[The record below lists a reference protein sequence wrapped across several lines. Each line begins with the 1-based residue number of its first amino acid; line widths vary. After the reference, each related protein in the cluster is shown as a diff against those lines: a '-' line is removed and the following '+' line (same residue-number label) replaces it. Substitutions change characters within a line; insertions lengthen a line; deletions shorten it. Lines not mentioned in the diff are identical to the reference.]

1 MRTGTFR
8 IFAVI
13 AGLVRGMTESGAR
26 LMRFATVL
34 LLTVLGAAF
43 GAHAAQPLPGDFVFL
58 RDVEPSIV
66 QDMRYATTN
75 NFVGRRL
82 NGYEAGEC
90 IVTRSVAAAL
100 KRVQQDLAPRGL
112 SLKMYD
118 CYRPQRAVDDMYAW
132 AQDGH
137 ETPAQ
142 RLYDPKMRKEDL
154 FRLGYIARRSG
165 HSTGKAVDLTLMQL
179 PAARTASFD
188 PNASYADCTAPENLR
203 APDSSVDM
211 GTGYDCS
218 DEKAHTASKAITPQQ
233 RKWRDTLVS
242 VMAKQGFVNYRLE
255 WWHFALPGGGNTAFD
270 FPVTRPR

>member
-1 MRTGTFR
+1 M
-8 IFAVI
+8 
-13 AGLVRGMTESGAR
+13 AGLVRGMTEFGRGSMKLIIA
-26 LMRFATVL
+26 L
-34 LLTVLGAAF
+34 LLTSLGGTIV

-58 RDVEPSIV
+58 RDVDPTII
-66 QDMRYATTN
+66 QDVRYATIN

-82 NGYEAGEC
+82 SGYEAGEC

-100 KRVQQDLAPRGL
+100 KRAQQDLAPRGL

-118 CYRPQRAVDDMYAW
+118 CYRPQRAVDHMYAW

-142 RLYDPKMRKEDL
+142 HLYNPKMSKEDL
-154 FRLGYIARRSG
+154 FRLGYIARHSG
-165 HSTGKAVDLTLMQL
+165 HSTGKAVDLTLVQL
-179 PAARTASFD
+179 PAARTSPFD
-188 PNASYADCTAPENLR
+188 PNASYADCTAPENVR
-203 APDSSVDM
+203 APDSGVDM

-218 DEKAHTASKAITPQQ
+218 DEKAHTASTAITPQQ

-242 VMAKQGFVNYRLE
+242 AMAKQGFVNYRLE
-255 WWHFALPGGGNTAFD
+255 WWHFSLPGGQNAAFD